1 MSTVDL
7 YSSLDNLWENFQE
20 NHRKHNEKG
29 NKAAAQRARK
39 SLGEIKKL
47 VTDYRKASVD
57 ECKK

>member
-7 YSSLDNLWENFQE
+7 YTSLDNLWETFQE
-20 NHRKHNEKG
+20 NPRKHNEKG
-29 NKAAAQRARK
+29 NKAAAQRART

-47 VTDYRKASVD
+47 ETDYRKASVE

>member
-7 YSSLDNLWENFQE
+7 YSSLDNLWETFQE

-29 NKAAAQRARK
+29 NKAAAQRARI

-47 VTDYRKASVD
+47 VTDYRKASVE